1 MILLEDDLPGPLTIE
16 QASFKSYLPSKKIYL
31 SRTTGQDFIE
41 PHIIIIIVIII
52 SHVKMYVLFYSCFLL
67 CSFFKDVYIL
77 TFSLHFLTFTIVS
90 DWRPNIVHFPSYIT
104 IPFPRKARLND
115 DYLTFSR
122 IEFQNSLHQKDVKCE
137 TSKMF
142 YISKDY
148 KLTVASCWGL
158 LQLKNGLLN
167 SEEWQPPKNDWICA
181 FAKIW
186 PYNVIHTIRTVFSVF
201 SFSNSSFMVLLS
213 SACGE
218 LTEDI

>member
-1 MILLEDDLPGPLTIE
+1 MAYYGIQNRNLNSSLSFGQAALTFRLPRTISCSSWIMILLEDDLPGPLTIE
-16 QASFKSYLPSKKIYL
+16 QVSFKSYLPSKKIYL

-41 PHIIIIIVIII
+41 PHIIIIIIVIII

-122 IEFQNSLHQKDVKCE
+122 IEFQNSL
-137 TSKMF
+137 
-142 YISKDY
+142 
-148 KLTVASCWGL
+148 
-158 LQLKNGLLN
+158 
-167 SEEWQPPKNDWICA
+167 PPKRCQVWNLE
-181 FAKIW
+181 
-186 PYNVIHTIRTVFSVF
+186 NVLH
-201 SFSNSSFMVLLS
+201 
-213 SACGE
+213 
-218 LTEDI
+218 